1 MQHIKSLITVTLLF
15 LFPLLALNGCGKN
28 EPQAAP
34 ARGRDNAAN
43 QPPKQVKTVPAS
55 ARFITR
61 NVEAPGT
68 LAADEQATVSFKV
81 AGRLDQLRIDLG
93 TPVRKGQVIA
103 QLETQDFNSRVNQ
116 AEAAL
121 QQARARLGLSPTG
134 DHDNINIENTSV
146 VRQARAVLEEA
157 KQNLERT
164 QQLVKEGVQ
173 PRAELDRVES
183 AYKVADSRYQ
193 DAVEEVRNRQALLLQ
208 RRAELQSAKQQLA
221 ETTLYAPFD
230 GSVRERR
237 ANLGEY
243 LTAGTP
249 VATIVRMHPLRLRI
263 EVPERDAQGIRVGQ
277 PVRVTV
283 EGEFEQAAGRVARI
297 SPAIQEQSRTLIIES
312 EVDNQRAR
320 LRPGSFA
327 KATIQTSSNNSAI
340 TVPPDAIVTFAG
352 IQKVYTIKD
361 GRAIERNVV
370 VGRREND
377 WVEII
382 EGLQADE
389 PVILSPGA
397 LTPGQSV
404 TVVQ

>member
-1 MQHIKSLITVTLLF
+1 MQQIKNLIPVTLLF

-34 ARGRDNAAN
+34 ARGGDNAAK
-43 QPPKQVKTVPAS
+43 QPPKQVKVAQAS

-134 DHDNINIENTSV
+134 DTDNINIENTSV
-146 VRQARAVLEEA
+146 VRQARALLEEA

-193 DAVEEVRNRQALLLQ
+193 DGIEEVRNRQALLLQ

-237 ANLGEY
+237 ANLGEF
-243 LTAGTP
+243 LSAGTP

-283 EGEFEQAAGRVARI
+283 EGDFEQAAGRVARI

-312 EVDNQRAR
+312 EVDNQRSR

-340 TVPPDAIVTFAG
+340 TVPPAAVVTFAG

-377 WVEII
+377 WVEIT
-382 EGLQADE
+382 EGLQVDE
-389 PVILSPGA
+389 AVILSPGA
-397 LTPGQSV
+397 LAPGQPV